1 MNQVTK
7 YLNKELFLGISLFL
21 FGGICLFSFFE
32 FIQEISDL
40 DDKKYGVTQAIVYV
54 LLTIPGHIYKLI
66 PTAVLIGA
74 MYTVGQLSHQS
85 ELIVLRSSGLSI
97 KQIARAVM
105 PIAIFFSI
113 LTFAV
118 GDLITPNSEKNAQQ
132 LKTNATNTSI
142 SMEFK
147 SGFWMKDGNNFVNI
161 ENVLPDASLSNI
173 HIYEFDDQFNL
184 RTIIDAKNGKFDD
197 GNWDLTQITVKNFL
211 ENQIITEK
219 IEKGNW
225 KSLIR
230 PEMMNVLIISPDK
243 MSIFNLVK
251 FINYLKINNQRSSKY
266 ETALWE
272 KLINPLMPIVMILF
286 ALPFGFLQQRS
297 GGKFLKMF
305 IGISIGI
312 GYQIIN
318 TLFRHLGLLNDW
330 PPFLSSLLPF
340 FFISVS
346 RYIYDY
352 EVRTSLIFNPKIKSC
367 KYCFAPNKIFI

>member
-1 MNQVTK
+1 MNQITK
-7 YLNKELFLGISLFL
+7 YLNIELFLGITLFL

-74 MYTVGQLSHQS
+74 MYTFGQLSHQS
-85 ELIVLRSSGLSI
+85 ELIILRSSGLSI
-97 KQIARAVM
+97 KKIAKAVM
-105 PIAIFFSI
+105 PIAIFFSL

-132 LKTNATNTSI
+132 LKISATNSSI

-161 ENVLPDASLSNI
+161 ENVLPDATLSKI

-184 RTIIDAKNGKFDD
+184 RTIIDAKQGKFEN
-197 GNWDLTQITVKNFL
+197 GNWDLSEISVKNFIGD
-211 ENQIITEK
+211 EVVTEEIT
-219 IEKGNW
+219 KGNW
-225 KSLIR
+225 KS
-230 PEMMNVLIISPDK
+230 IISPDK
-243 MSIFNLVK
+243 MSIFNLIK
-251 FINYLKINNQRSSKY
+251 FINYLKLNDQRSSKY

-312 GYQIIN
+312 AYQIIN

-330 PPFLSSLLPF
+330 PPFLSSLLPSF
-340 FFISVS
+340 LFLSLG
-346 RYIYDY
+346 IYMIMKF
-352 EVRTSLIFNPKIKSC
+352 ERL
-367 KYCFAPNKIFI
+367 

>member
-7 YLNKELFLGISLFL
+7 YLNKELFLGITLFL

-161 ENVLPDASLSNI
+161 ENVLPDATLSNI
-173 HIYEFDDQFNL
+173 I
-184 RTIIDAKNGKFDD
+184 
-197 GNWDLTQITVKNFL
+197 
-211 ENQIITEK
+211 
-219 IEKGNW
+219 
-225 KSLIR
+225 
-230 PEMMNVLIISPDK
+230 
-243 MSIFNLVK
+243 
-251 FINYLKINNQRSSKY
+251 
-266 ETALWE
+266 
-272 KLINPLMPIVMILF
+272 
-286 ALPFGFLQQRS
+286 
-297 GGKFLKMF
+297 
-305 IGISIGI
+305 
-312 GYQIIN
+312 
-318 TLFRHLGLLNDW
+318 
-330 PPFLSSLLPF
+330 
-340 FFISVS
+340 
-346 RYIYDY
+346 
-352 EVRTSLIFNPKIKSC
+352 
-367 KYCFAPNKIFI
+367 

>member
-7 YLNKELFLGISLFL
+7 YLNKELFLGITLFL

-161 ENVLPDASLSNI
+161 ENVLPDATLSNI

-197 GNWDLTQITVKNFL
+197 GNWDLTQITVKNFVG
-211 ENQIITEK
+211 NQIITEK

-251 FINYLKINNQRSSKY
+251 FINYLKINNQKSSKY

-318 TLFRHLGLLNDW
+318 TLFRHVGLLNDW
-330 PPFLSSLLPF
+330 PPFLSSLLPSF
-340 FFISVS
+340 LFLSLG
-346 RYIYDY
+346 IYMIMRF
-352 EVRTSLIFNPKIKSC
+352 ERL
-367 KYCFAPNKIFI
+367 

>member
-1 MNQVTK
+1 M
-7 YLNKELFLGISLFL
+7 FL

-132 LKTNATNTSI
+132 LKTTATNTSI

-161 ENVLPDASLSNI
+161 ENVLPDATLSNI

-184 RTIIDAKNGKFDD
+184 RTIIDAKSGKFDD

-211 ENQIITEK
+211 DDRDHYRKNREGKLEVIDTP
-219 IEKGNW
+219 GNDECFDN
-225 KSLIR
+225 LTR
-230 PEMMNVLIISPDK
+230 QNVN
-243 MSIFNLVK
+243 F
-251 FINYLKINNQRSSKY
+251 
-266 ETALWE
+266 
-272 KLINPLMPIVMILF
+272 
-286 ALPFGFLQQRS
+286 
-297 GGKFLKMF
+297 
-305 IGISIGI
+305 
-312 GYQIIN
+312 
-318 TLFRHLGLLNDW
+318 
-330 PPFLSSLLPF
+330 
-340 FFISVS
+340 
-346 RYIYDY
+346 
-352 EVRTSLIFNPKIKSC
+352 
-367 KYCFAPNKIFI
+367 

>member
-21 FGGICLFSFFE
+21 FGGICLFGFFE

-40 DDKKYGVTQAIVYV
+40 DDEKYGVTQAIVYV

-74 MYTVGQLSHQS
+74 MYTFGQLSHQS
-85 ELIVLRSSGLSI
+85 ELIILRTSGLSI
-97 KQIARAVM
+97 KKIAVAII
-105 PIAIFFSI
+105 PIAIFFSL

-132 LKTNATNTSI
+132 LKISATNSSI

-147 SGFWMKDGNNFVNI
+147 SGFWMKDGNNFVNV
-161 ENVLPDASLSNI
+161 ENVLPDSTLSKI

-184 RTIIDAKNGKFDD
+184 RTIIDAKQGKFKN
-197 GNWDLTQITVKNFL
+197 GNWDLSEISVKNFTGD
-211 ENQIITEK
+211 EVTTEEII
-219 IEKGNW
+219 KGNW

-243 MSIFNLVK
+243 MSIFNLIK
-251 FINYLKINNQRSSKY
+251 FINYLKTNDQRSSKY

-272 KLINPLMPIVMILF
+272 KLINPLMPIVMLIF
-286 ALPFGFLQQRS
+286 ALPFGFLPQRT

-305 IGISIGI
+305 MGISIGI
-312 GYQIIN
+312 TYQIIN
-318 TLFRHLGLLNDW
+318 TLFRHMGLLNDW
-330 PPFLSSLLPF
+330 PPFLSSLLPSF
-340 FFISVS
+340 LFL
-346 RYIYDY
+346 
-352 EVRTSLIFNPKIKSC
+352 SLGVYMIMRFERL
-367 KYCFAPNKIFI
+367 